1 MVRFVNPDNPK
12 SKWEM
17 PPGFIGEVPGWVEK
31 HWYFD
36 ALCKDGTI
44 TAIKSKSDRDIQAA
58 VDEKAAEEQRRLA
71 EEQRRLAEEQQKSAE
86 PAGEQDDAD
95 SGEAGG
101 DDTTKTV
108 SKKGNGGKK

>member
-17 PPGFIGEVPGWVEK
+17 PPGFIGEVPSWVEK

-44 TAIKSKSDRDIQAA
+44 TAIESKRDRDIQSAL
-58 VDEKAAEEQRRLA
+58 DEKTAEEQQRLA
-71 EEQRRLAEEQQKSAE
+71 EEQRKAAELPGEQTSAE
-86 PAGEQDDAD
+86 DATTD
-95 SGEAGG
+95 GN
-101 DDTTKTV
+101 DTTKPDG
-108 SKKGNGGKK
+108 KKGNGGKK

>member
-44 TAIKSKSDRDIQAA
+44 TVIKGKSDRDIQ
-58 VDEKAAEEQRRLA
+58 
-71 EEQRRLAEEQQKSAE
+71 SALDNA
-86 PAGEQDDAD
+86 PSGGDNAP
-95 SGEAGG
+95 SGEAANPSAEQGNVEG
-101 DDTTKTV
+101 ETTDGNDTAKTDG
-108 SKKGNGGKK
+108 KKGNGGKK

>member
-1 MVRFVNPDNPK
+1 MFVKCSKMVRFVNPDNPK

-17 PPGFIGEVPGWVEK
+17 PPGFIGEVPSWVEK

-58 VDEKAAEEQRRLA
+58 VDGKPAEGQP
-71 EEQRRLAEEQQKSAE
+71 KSAE
-86 PAGEQDDAD
+86 PAGEQIDAD
-95 SGEAGG
+95 SGE
-101 DDTTKTV
+101 DVTKT
-108 SKKGNGGKK
+108 SGKKGNGGKK

>member
-1 MVRFVNPDNPK
+1 MFVKCSKMVRFVNPDNPK

-58 VDEKAAEEQRRLA
+58 VDEKSAEEQRRLA
-71 EEQRRLAEEQQKSAE
+71 EEQKSAE

-108 SKKGNGGKK
+108 SKKRNGRKK